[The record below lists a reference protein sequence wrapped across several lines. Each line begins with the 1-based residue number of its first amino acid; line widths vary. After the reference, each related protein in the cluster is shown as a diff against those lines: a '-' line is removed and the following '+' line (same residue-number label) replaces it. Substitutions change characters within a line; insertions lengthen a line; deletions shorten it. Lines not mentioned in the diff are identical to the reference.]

1 MKYPGEKMS
10 SKLKTTLTMIFLLT
24 LLIGSVRPFPVLA
37 DSLAVTSIDPPSV
50 FNDVSNIITINGSG
64 FDPAAQVSVIGYVG
78 GYTDEMALPTT
89 FIDSNTLEAGIVPGF
104 SPGIYSVTVTNPG
117 LITATLLAS
126 LTVSQPIPTATPTPA
141 PFVRPQIAL
150 SSYSTNASGGIRY
163 GKDFILTVRLAN
175 SGKARAE
182 GVQVTFVSS
191 ELNMLKN
198 GGVVAIGGI
207 NKGEDVGITQSMTA
221 ANYFYGVSTTAL
233 EMNVSYFDDT
243 GTSYNEKFVL
253 HLDVYNTYSGVVY
266 ATATPTGVH
275 LSQLVISEYKT
286 DLDLLQPGL
295 QFKLDLTIQN
305 KGDLPAKSITM
316 IVGGGSVSSGGG
328 TPGPSGVSG
337 SSGDFSNF
345 APVGTSN
352 VQSLGDIPA
361 GSSLVTSQQLIV
373 NVNTTPGAYPVKIT
387 LSYTDSNGA
396 QVNDEQVITLL
407 VYRLPNIDIS
417 FYQPVYDLYTN
428 QSNILPI
435 QVINLGRNYSVLG
448 NIAVTSDEGSVE
460 NGLSF
465 VGGLDTGGYFTLDA
479 MFTPMVAGEV
489 HMLVTI
495 EYTDDFNQSRTITK
509 TLTLNVIEM
518 EIDPSFDPNN
528 PDGGGYIPVEQT
540 ETFLQKIWRFILG
553 LFGLDSS
560 VPVDNQFLPGDNGPI
575 MPEPIP
581 AEPGGKG

>member
-150 SSYSTNASGGIRY
+150 SSYSS
-163 GKDFILTVRLAN
+163 
-175 SGKARAE
+175 KARAE

-361 GSSLVTSQQLIV
+361 GSSLVASQQLIV

-417 FYQPVYDLYTN
+417 FY
-428 QSNILPI
+428 
-435 QVINLGRNYSVLG
+435 
-448 NIAVTSDEGSVE
+448 
-460 NGLSF
+460 
-465 VGGLDTGGYFTLDA
+465 
-479 MFTPMVAGEV
+479 
-489 HMLVTI
+489 H
-495 EYTDDFNQSRTITK
+495 
-509 TLTLNVIEM
+509 
-518 EIDPSFDPNN
+518 
-528 PDGGGYIPVEQT
+528 
-540 ETFLQKIWRFILG
+540 
-553 LFGLDSS
+553 
-560 VPVDNQFLPGDNGPI
+560 
-575 MPEPIP
+575 
-581 AEPGGKG
+581 

>member
-117 LITATLLAS
+117 LI
-126 LTVSQPIPTATPTPA
+126 TATPTPA

-305 KGDLPAKSITM
+305 KGDLPANTTTM
-316 IVGGGSVSSGGG
+316 I
-328 TPGPSGVSG
+328 
-337 SSGDFSNF
+337 
-345 APVGTSN
+345 A
-352 VQSLGDIPA
+352 
-361 GSSLVTSQQLIV
+361 
-373 NVNTTPGAYPVKIT
+373 
-387 LSYTDSNGA
+387 
-396 QVNDEQVITLL
+396 
-407 VYRLPNIDIS
+407 
-417 FYQPVYDLYTN
+417 
-428 QSNILPI
+428 
-435 QVINLGRNYSVLG
+435 
-448 NIAVTSDEGSVE
+448 
-460 NGLSF
+460 
-465 VGGLDTGGYFTLDA
+465 
-479 MFTPMVAGEV
+479 
-489 HMLVTI
+489 
-495 EYTDDFNQSRTITK
+495 
-509 TLTLNVIEM
+509 
-518 EIDPSFDPNN
+518 
-528 PDGGGYIPVEQT
+528 
-540 ETFLQKIWRFILG
+540 
-553 LFGLDSS
+553 
-560 VPVDNQFLPGDNGPI
+560 
-575 MPEPIP
+575 
-581 AEPGGKG
+581 